1 MREEEWRALD
11 EERLERLLVER
22 WLYRGAMLAVIFT
35 AAVIVTWLGTRG
47 LHGLVDQITVGVLL
61 TLALAAGAVAFA
73 MRQQDLRI
81 IRELR
86 LRKKRCGTE

>member
-11 EERLERLLVER
+11 DEELERLLVER

-47 LHGLVDQITVGVLL
+47 LRGLADGITVGVLL
-61 TLALAAGAVAFA
+61 ALALAAGAAAFA
-73 MRQQDLRI
+73 MRRQDLRI
-81 IRELR
+81 MRELR
-86 LRKKRCGTE
+86 LRRQR